1 MKQLFDID
9 LDSIQRISYT
19 RVSRISRTNSG
30 GKYNDSCPISKIDD
44 FQSSISAFSTR
55 IESKNNKINSNNIG
69 KKKKKKKKSNKKV
82 EFNPLITV
90 VNIESFKKE
99 NYEGTFD
106 PEGRCTEEIFNNTD
120 VKKCF
125 SCSFF

>member
-69 KKKKKKKKSNKKV
+69 KKKKKKKKRNKKGKKV
-82 EFNPLITV
+82 ENLNIIMKDPDKTSPLIDEKD
-90 VNIESFKKE
+90 NDE
-99 NYEGTFD
+99 N
-106 PEGRCTEEIFNNTD
+106 
-120 VKKCF
+120 
-125 SCSFF
+125 

>member
-1 MKQLFDID
+1 MKQLFDLD
-9 LDSIQRISYT
+9 FDSIQRISYT
-19 RVSRISRTNSG
+19 RISRTTSR
-30 GKYNDSCPISKIDD
+30 GKSDDICPISKIDD

-55 IESKNNKINSNNIG
+55 IESKNKIINSDKIT

>member
-9 LDSIQRISYT
+9 LDSIQHISYT
-19 RVSRISRTNSG
+19 RISRTNST
-30 GKYNDSCPISKIDD
+30 GKYNDSCPISKIED

-69 KKKKKKKKSNKKV
+69 KKKKKKKKKKESNKKV

-99 NYEGTFD
+99 NYEGTFN
-106 PEGRCTEEIFNNTD
+106 PEGRCTEEIFKNTD
-120 VKKCF
+120 VKKCI

>member
-19 RVSRISRTNSG
+19 RISRTTSR
-30 GKYNDSCPISKIDD
+30 GKSDDICPISKIDD

-55 IESKNNKINSNNIG
+55 IESKNKIINSDKIT

-106 PEGRCTEEIFNNTD
+106 PEGRCTEQIFNNND
-120 VKKCF
+120 VKKCI
-125 SCSFF
+125 SCTFF

>member
-9 LDSIQRISYT
+9 LDSVQRISYT
-19 RVSRISRTNSG
+19 RISRTNSS

-55 IESKNNKINSNNIG
+55 IESKNNKINSDNIS

-99 NYEGTFD
+99 NFEGTFD
-106 PEGRCTEEIFNNTD
+106 PEGRCTEEIFNNND
-120 VKKCF
+120 VKKCI
-125 SCSFF
+125 SCSIF

>member
-1 MKQLFDID
+1 MKQMFDID
-9 LDSIQRISYT
+9 FDSIQHISFTRIT
-19 RVSRISRTNSG
+19 RINSR
-30 GKYNDSCPISKIDD
+30 GKYGESFPISKIDD

-55 IESKNNKINSNNIG
+55 IESKNNNIKINSDVNS
-69 KKKKKKKKSNKKV
+69 KKKKKKKKKNGKKV

-99 NYEGTFD
+99 NYEETFD
-106 PEGRCTEEIFNNTD
+106 PEGRCTEKVFNNNN
-120 VKKCF
+120 VKKCI